1 MRDKKCS
8 TKQRVATTSKH
19 YGQKKEKPNE
29 RKRER
34 GGTNNDRATSNG
46 KRARLNEDRELA
58 SLTAKINGSEEAMV
72 KLKAHI
78 KKETCPKSLRYN
90 SRANIAPDEDF
101 KKDISAIRK
110 KAEQA
115 VVGALVRFHQRRV
128 DRLVIKKKKVEQ
140 TRSRNKNSVTNVTKS
155 SASHKTHSVARE
167 SNVHTDV
174 NQLAKHLQDQIS
186 KVNKM
191 MLELNKATKNKE
203 GESYPRV
210 LPELPRLNNR
220 GTTRNRKTES
230 RKRHIKNLSKEQLT
244 NEQINLLSR
253 GLKFIPTPA
262 TRENLIR
269 RQLLNDFEQFA
280 RRMRLQYIFHRKDNN
295 PHPFH
300 VRSDWIP
307 PVQPSVALEIYL
319 EKIKIELAEINVS
332 RPKDN
337 LPQSER
343 NALTE
348 LMSNKNIVLKKADKG
363 TTTVVMDREDKLAEG
378 QSQLNDRKDYQ
389 PLAKPMVDTTSI
401 KVRQLIKSLEQEGH
415 IDKMTEKWLSLTP
428 NPPRIP
434 AFYTL
439 TKIHKPT
446 LVGRP
451 IISGCDGP
459 TERIS
464 SFVDRLIQ
472 PIAQM
477 QDSYL
482 KDTTDFISFIET
494 KKFPAN
500 TILVSMDV
508 TSLYTNIPQEE
519 GINTVCQAYEDY
531 HNKEP
536 PIPVRYL
543 REMLSLI

>member
-1 MRDKKCS
+1 M
-8 TKQRVATTSKH
+8 
-19 YGQKKEKPNE
+19 
-29 RKRER
+29 
-34 GGTNNDRATSNG
+34 
-46 KRARLNEDRELA
+46 
-58 SLTAKINGSEEAMV
+58 
-72 KLKAHI
+72 
-78 KKETCPKSLRYN
+78 
-90 SRANIAPDEDF
+90 
-101 KKDISAIRK
+101 
-110 KAEQA
+110 
-115 VVGALVRFHQRRV
+115 
-128 DRLVIKKKKVEQ
+128 
-140 TRSRNKNSVTNVTKS
+140 
-155 SASHKTHSVARE
+155 ARE
-167 SNVHTDV
+167 SNVHIDV
-174 NQLAKHLQDQIS
+174 NQLAKNLQDQIS

-191 MLELNKATKNKE
+191 MSELSKATKNKE
-203 GESYPRV
+203 CESYPCV
-210 LPELPRLNNR
+210 LPELPGFNNR
-220 GTTRNRKTES
+220 GTIRNSKTSTVKTRKKKERKRNTNRKRFRCAVES
-230 RKRHIKNLSKEQLT
+230 RKQHIKNLSNEQLT

-269 RQLLNDFEQFA
+269 RHLLNDFEQFT
-280 RRMRLQYIFHRKDNN
+280 RRMRLQYILHGKDYK
-295 PHPFH
+295 PLPFH

-307 PVQPSVALEIYL
+307 PFQPSVALETYL
-319 EKIKIELAEINVS
+319 EEVKIELAEINVS

-343 NALTE
+343 KALKE
-348 LMSNKNIVLKKADKG
+348 LMNNKSIVLKKADKG
-363 TTTVVMDREDKLAEG
+363 TTTVVMDKENKLAEG
-378 QSQLNDRKDYQ
+378 QSQLNDRKNYQ
-389 PLAKPMVDTTSI
+389 PLAKLMVDTTSI
-401 KVRQLIKSLEQEGH
+401 KVRQLIESLEKEGH
-415 IDKMTEKWLSLTP
+415 IDQMTEKWLSLTP

-434 AFYTL
+434 VFYTL

-464 SFVDRLIQ
+464 SLVDRLIQ

-482 KDTTDFISFIET
+482 KDTTDFINFIEK

-536 PIPVRYL
+536 PIPVLYL
-543 REMLSLI
+543 REMLSLILQENSFQFDGKDLFTNPWHCYGNENGCSFC